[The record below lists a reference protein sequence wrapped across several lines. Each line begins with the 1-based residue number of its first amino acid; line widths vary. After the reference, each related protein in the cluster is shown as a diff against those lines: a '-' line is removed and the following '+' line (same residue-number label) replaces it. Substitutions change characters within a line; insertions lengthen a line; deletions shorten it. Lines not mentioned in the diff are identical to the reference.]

1 MVIRYQQTGAG
12 LQSTPT
18 LTLRTN
24 QTYNVNL
31 IRIDC
36 PQLSSTHFT
45 RQLKADISAMK
56 SSSAE
61 EIDFILS
68 KCLVLMEIKL
78 QETCVRS
85 RCFIVLSVLQTSQT
99 MITHGDWRVQP
110 VTRDVTHH
118 SSLHWS
124 RSSCSG
130 YLFVHNLTDLNK
142 ILFVTTSYSAQECYS
157 VTFLQSPAEFVV

>member
-1 MVIRYQQTGAG
+1 
-12 LQSTPT
+12 
-18 LTLRTN
+18 
-24 QTYNVNL
+24 
-31 IRIDC
+31 
-36 PQLSSTHFT
+36 
-45 RQLKADISAMK
+45 MK

-78 QETCVRS
+78 QETCVVS

-142 ILFVTTSYSAQECYS
+142 ILFVTTSYSAAECYS
-157 VTFLQSPAEFVV
+157 ITFLRSQRSLLSDFQFSWTLDCSSFFYSWPSALKRSRVINWKMLLYNRNLSS